1 MTMRRI
7 QQLEKLDTATRRQVV
22 QVIDTFIENAQ
33 LKLQM

>member
-1 MTMRRI
+1 MRRI